1 MDFLA
6 PGAQTR
12 GTSVSCA
19 GMEQLC
25 AVWYGK
31 HDLRLERRPVPAL
44 GARDVLVEVALCGVC
59 GTDVHIVEGE
69 YPLVRPPRVLGH
81 EFSGTVREIGSGVTS
96 VRSGDRVAVD
106 PTLSCGGCFYCRM
119 GLPLM
124 CENRVS
130 HHGGLGEFVVLPE
143 HTVYPVPAGVSLEL
157 AALAEPLSCCLH
169 TLNLS
174 GIRPGD
180 SVAVVG
186 AGTIGLM
193 LLQLARRAGAT
204 RILVSEPSAVK
215 RQVAQRLGADVVV
228 DPLHDDLQAAARH
241 MCGGRGVDVA
251 LEAVGARQTV
261 IDAIALPRRGGT
273 VVLMGVA
280 SPTTEVP
287 IRPFDMFERE
297 LTIKGAYIREFEF
310 QRTLELL
317 PLLELQ
323 SLITDRFP
331 LSSAVEA
338 VANVKAG
345 RGIKTVVEPH

>member
-1 MDFLA
+1 
-6 PGAQTR
+6 
-12 GTSVSCA
+12 
-19 GMEQLC
+19 MEQLC

-31 HDLRLERRPVPAL
+31 HDLRLERRAVPAL
-44 GARDVLVEVALCGVC
+44 AARDVLVEVALCGVC
-59 GTDVHIVEGE
+59 GTDVHIVDGE
-69 YPLVRPPRVLGH
+69 YPLVKPPRVLGH
-81 EFSGTVREIGSGVTS
+81 EFSGTVRGVGTGVTT
-96 VRSGDRVAVD
+96 VQPGDRVAVD
-106 PTLSCGGCFYCRM
+106 PTVSCGGCFYCRE

-124 CENRVS
+124 CDNRVS

-143 HTVYPVPAGVSLEL
+143 QTVYPLPASVSLEV

-169 TLNLS
+169 TIDRA
-174 GIRPGD
+174 GIKPGD
-180 SVAVVG
+180 KVGVVG

-204 RILVSEPSAVK
+204 RILVSEPSPAK
-215 RQVAQRLGADVVV
+215 REMAQRLGADVVV
-228 DPLHDDLQAAARH
+228 DPLHEDLQAAARE
-241 MCGGRGVDVA
+241 MSGGRGVDIA

-261 IDAIALPRRGGT
+261 VDAIALPRRGGT

-280 SPTTEVP
+280 APTTEVP
-287 IRPFDMFERE
+287 LRPFDLFERE
-297 LTIKGAYIREFEF
+297 LTIRGAYIREFDF
-310 QRTLELL
+310 QRTVELL

-345 RGIKTVVEPH
+345 HGIKTVVEPH

>member
-1 MDFLA
+1 
-6 PGAQTR
+6 
-12 GTSVSCA
+12 
-19 GMEQLC
+19 MEQLC

-44 GARDVLVEVALCGVC
+44 GPRDVLVEVAVCGIC

-69 YPLVRPPRVLGH
+69 YPLVKPPRVLGH
-81 EFSGTVREIGSGVTS
+81 EFSGTVRDTGSGVTT
-96 VRSGDRVAVD
+96 VASGDRVAID
-106 PTLSCGGCFYCRM
+106 PTLSCGGCFYCRL

-143 HTVYPVPAGVSLEL
+143 QTVYPLPKDLSLEV

-169 TLNLS
+169 TLSLS

-204 RILVSEPSAVK
+204 RVLVSEPSPAK
-215 RQVAQRLGADVVV
+215 REMASRLGADVVV
-228 DPLHDDLQAAARH
+228 DPLHEDLQTAARD
-241 MCGGRGVDVA
+241 MSGGHGVDVA

-287 IRPFDMFERE
+287 LRPFDMFERE
-297 LTIKGAYIREFEF
+297 LTIKSAYIREFEF

-317 PLLELQ
+317 PVLELQ
-323 SLITDRFP
+323 GLVTDRFA
-331 LSSAVEA
+331 LSKAVEA
-338 VANVKAG
+338 VANVKSG
-345 RGIKTVVEPH
+345 HGIKTVVSPR

>member
-1 MDFLA
+1 
-6 PGAQTR
+6 
-12 GTSVSCA
+12 
-19 GMEQLC
+19 MEQLC

-44 GARDVLVEVALCGVC
+44 GLREVLVEVALCGVC

-69 YPLVRPPRVLGH
+69 YPLVKPPRVLGH
-81 EFSGTVREIGSGVTS
+81 EFSGTVRGVGGGVTS
-96 VRSGDRVAVD
+96 VQSGDRVAVD
-106 PTLSCGGCFYCRM
+106 PTVSCGGCFYCRQ

-124 CENRVS
+124 CDNRVS

-143 HTVYPVPAGVSLEL
+143 QTVYPLPTTVSLEV

-169 TLNLS
+169 TIDLS

-180 SVAVVG
+180 RVAVVG

-193 LLQLARRAGAT
+193 LVQLARRAGAT
-204 RILVSEPSAVK
+204 RILVSEPSPAK
-215 RQVAQRLGADVVV
+215 REIAQRLGADVVV
-228 DPLHDDLQAAARH
+228 DPLHADLQAAARE

-280 SPTTEVP
+280 APTTEIP
-287 IRPFDMFERE
+287 LRPFDLFERE
-297 LTIKGAYIREFEF
+297 LTIKSAYIREFEF

-331 LSSAVEA
+331 LSNAVEA
-338 VANVKAG
+338 VQNVKAG
-345 RGIKTVVEPH
+345 HGIKTVVEPH

>member
-1 MDFLA
+1 
-6 PGAQTR
+6 
-12 GTSVSCA
+12 
-19 GMEQLC
+19 MEQLC

-44 GARDVLVEVALCGVC
+44 GARDVLVEVAMCGVC

-69 YPLVRPPRVLGH
+69 YPLVKPPRVLGH
-81 EFSGTVREIGSGVTS
+81 EYSGTVRGVGSGVAS
-96 VRSGDRVAVD
+96 VQSGDRVAVD
-106 PTLSCGGCFYCRM
+106 PTLSCGGCFYCRQ

-124 CENRVS
+124 CDNRVS

-143 HTVYPVPAGVSLEL
+143 QTVYPLPASVSLEV

-169 TLNLS
+169 TIDLA
-174 GIRPGD
+174 GIRPGA

-204 RILVSEPSAVK
+204 RVLVSEPSAAK
-215 RQVAQRLGADVVV
+215 REVAQRLGADVLV
-228 DPLHDDLQAAARH
+228 DPLHEDVQAAARD
-241 MCGGRGVDVA
+241 MCGGRGVDIA

-280 SPTTEVP
+280 APTTEIP
-287 IRPFDMFERE
+287 LRPFDLFERE
-297 LTIKGAYIREFEF
+297 LTIKSAYIREFEF
-310 QRTLELL
+310 QRTVELL
-317 PLLELQ
+317 PRLELQ

-338 VANVKAG
+338 VQNVKSG
-345 RGIKTVVEPH
+345 HGIKTVVEPH

>member
-1 MDFLA
+1 
-6 PGAQTR
+6 
-12 GTSVSCA
+12 
-19 GMEQLC
+19 MEQLC

-69 YPLVRPPRVLGH
+69 YPLVKPPRVLGH
-81 EFSGTVREIGSGVTS
+81 EFSGTVRSAGSDVTT
-96 VRSGDRVAVD
+96 VQSGDRVAVD
-106 PTLSCGGCFYCRM
+106 PSLSCGGCFYCRQ

-124 CENRVS
+124 CEHRVS

-143 HTVYPVPAGVSLEL
+143 QTVYPLPTSVSLEV
-157 AALAEPLSCCLH
+157 ASLAEPLSCCLH

-204 RILVSEPSAVK
+204 RVLVSEPSSAK
-215 RQVAQRLGADVVV
+215 RDVAQRLGADVVV
-228 DPLHDDLQAAARH
+228 DPVHEDLHAAARD

-280 SPTTEVP
+280 SPATEVP
-287 IRPFDMFERE
+287 LRPFDMFERE
-297 LTIKGAYIREFEF
+297 LTIKSAYIREFEF

-317 PLLELQ
+317 PVLELQ

-331 LSSAVEA
+331 LANAVDA
-338 VANVKAG
+338 VANVKSG
-345 RGIKTVVEPH
+345 SGIKTVVSPR